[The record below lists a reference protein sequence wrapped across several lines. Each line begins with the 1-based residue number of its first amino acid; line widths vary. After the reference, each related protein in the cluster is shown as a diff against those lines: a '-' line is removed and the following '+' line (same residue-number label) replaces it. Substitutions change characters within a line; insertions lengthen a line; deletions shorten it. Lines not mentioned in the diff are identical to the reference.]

1 MKRNTMAYSVFHKMS
16 DETVQARGDKGIIPS
31 LKKIFPGTYKS
42 ALGVKCYSLV
52 SYTRSPC

>member
-1 MKRNTMAYSVFHKMS
+1 MAYSVFHKTS

-31 LKKIFPGTYKS
+31 LKKIFPGSYKS
-42 ALGVKCYSLV
+42 ALGAGVKCYSLV